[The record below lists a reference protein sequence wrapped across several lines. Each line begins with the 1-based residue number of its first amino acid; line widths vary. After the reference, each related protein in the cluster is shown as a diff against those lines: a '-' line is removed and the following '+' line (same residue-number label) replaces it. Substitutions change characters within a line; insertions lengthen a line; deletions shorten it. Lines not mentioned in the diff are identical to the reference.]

1 MNNYR
6 SNKMIKGYWL
16 TNLIVMIMMIP
27 LGFYVYKKINP
38 APVNHVTPT
47 TPANQTSTTGKVY
60 KCDGRTH
67 CSHMTSCEEATFF
80 LRNCPNTKMDG
91 NNDGIPCEKQWC
103 KH

>member
-6 SNKMIKGYWL
+6 SYKRVKGYWL

-38 APVNHVTPT
+38 APVSRVIPA
-47 TPANQTSTTGKVY
+47 TPANQASTTGKVY

-67 CSHMTSCEEATFF
+67 
-80 LRNCPNTKMDG
+80 
-91 NNDGIPCEKQWC
+91 
-103 KH
+103 

>member
-1 MNNYR
+1 
-6 SNKMIKGYWL
+6 MIKGYWL
-16 TNLIVMIMMIP
+16 TNLIVMIMIIP
-27 LGFYVYKKINP
+27 LGLYAYKKVNSPSVSQVSP
-38 APVNHVTPT
+38 APPT
-47 TPANQTSTTGKVY
+47 SQASTTGKVY